1 MKLHQ
6 LRVTTVVFSAFLAIF
21 TTVLTGCGVDDRPN
35 RATAS
40 WVSTSTER
48 PDPETKAG
56 QSNEIEESS
65 VNADESDTSDF
76 LDRVIPACIPYPG
89 SSVDPC
95 ERRDTWESLSGHYTS
110 GSLVLPQPAPTIEQS
125 YARLNPNSAIQVPQF
140 VVRAIPIPSTTRC
153 ARIDAFPYSFNWT
166 RDEAPPERYEY
177 TRCYVDLAVNEY
189 IVGAGPSRLMVDIGV
204 WIPNYTGERLEAE
217 ERIFAKKLEGRE
229 WIAYLAGPR
238 GPAHGSWRVVWLQ
251 DVQKREDGRIVVVNW
266 EKAAYDRVSP
276 PEFASINASRTE
288 VPLTEY
294 RSRIQ
299 QAHTNYYA
307 ATGGR
312 IGSSLDFNGNP
323 LPFAARQAT
332 DAALDD
338 YIGQIRAVEGIDFT
352 VSKPPP
358 VPGEN
363 DPNPAGLS
371 INDIIATRVAGGIT
385 IPGGLEDTPT
395 PVSALGDEPTA
406 TATVEPTATAAAEPT
421 ASAESAATETA
432 EPTVTPEPAPTP
444 EQEDTPTPEPEVA
457 PTATPEPAP
466 TPEPDPTATPEPVVE
481 PTATPEPAPVVEP
494 TATATPEPVVEPTAT
509 PEDAVATDT
518 PEPEVPG
525 LEGPG
530 AVGEPGDE
538 DGPDGPGTGSGP
550 DG

>member
-1 MKLHQ
+1 MSPYKIALIF
-6 LRVTTVVFSAFLAIF
+6 VVQCAVILTLSA
-21 TTVLTGCGVDDRPN
+21 CGIGD
-35 RATAS
+35 
-40 WVSTSTER
+40 R
-48 PDPETKAG
+48 PDPSPLSTSAVAPTTETILA
-56 QSNEIEESS
+56 QTYEIQEPPSD
-65 VNADESDTSDF
+65 VDESDASDF
-76 LDRVIPACIPYPG
+76 LDRVIPPCIRYQG

-95 ERRDTWESLSGHYTS
+95 ERRDTWESRSGHYTS
-110 GSLVLPQPAPTIEQS
+110 VSFELPQPAPTIEQS
-125 YARLNPNSAIQVPQF
+125 YARLDPNSAIQVPQF

-238 GPAHGSWRVVWLQ
+238 GPAHGSWRVYWLQ
-251 DVQKREDGRIVVVNW
+251 DIQKREDGRIVVVNW

-312 IGSSLDFNGNP
+312 IGTALDFYGYP
-323 LPFAARQAT
+323 LPLAASEAT
-332 DAALDD
+332 EAALDD
-338 YIGQIRAVEGIDFT
+338 YIGQIKAVEGLDFT
-352 VSKPPP
+352 VSNPPP
-358 VPGEN
+358 VPGGDN
-363 DPNPAGLS
+363 PNPDGLR
-371 INDIIATRVAGGIT
+371 INDIIATRVAGGVR

-395 PVSALGDEPTA
+395 PVSALGDASTATTEPTA
-406 TATVEPTATAAAEPT
+406 ESTTTANPGPI
-421 ASAESAATETA
+421 
-432 EPTVTPEPAPTP
+432 
-444 EQEDTPTPEPEVA
+444 
-457 PTATPEPAP
+457 ATPEPAP
-466 TPEPDPTATPEPVVE
+466 TPELEDTSAPETAIQLPRTL
-481 PTATPEPAPVVEP
+481 AR
-494 TATATPEPVVEPTAT
+494 
-509 PEDAVATDT
+509 
-518 PEPEVPG
+518 
-525 LEGPG
+525 
-530 AVGEPGDE
+530 
-538 DGPDGPGTGSGP
+538 
-550 DG
+550 